1 MIFLSLWWPTASSVF
16 TRVNFSWHSSVS
28 NVVGKDLFIFVILEI
43 WNPQHI
49 PNCVTRPV
57 CYMKSVLLRLQSNFY
72 LVLLTSKRLF
82 SLHFLTNNEVNSS
95 SSTTLSLLLFLL
107 FLLFLWLAK
116 IDYSDLTL
124 KLVSFSTIWM
134 EDWLCLKQTKKKL
147 QAIISNR
154 EETHSNVQFE
164 ILPCLSSSNRG
175 YLVWKMYAKGSL
187 RQEQLVVLD
196 WTKLGWY
203 LSDPCTAQ
211 YTCYLFQPFLYF
223 FPPG

>member
-16 TRVNFSWHSSVS
+16 TRVNFSLHSSVS

-134 EDWLCLKQTKKKL
+134 EDWLCLKQKKKL
-147 QAIISNR
+147 QAIISNI
-154 EETHSNVQFE
+154 EKKP
-164 ILPCLSSSNRG
+164 ILMCSLK
-175 YLVWKMYAKGSL
+175 YCHVFHLVIEAIWFGKCML
-187 RQEQLVVLD
+187 R
-196 WTKLGWY
+196 
-203 LSDPCTAQ
+203 DPWGRNNWLC
-211 YTCYLFQPFLYF
+211 
-223 FPPG
+223 